1 MKIDEVCGLR
11 LPCNVGKSHQLSLL
25 HFWYLAMLCNPV
37 CKIQE
42 CILTTAI
49 FEIRLKNYT
58 EIFSVCLEMKKTH
71 QIQQIAAF
79 ILQNEKVPNLNNL

>member
-49 FEIRLKNYT
+49 FEIRLKNYA
-58 EIFSVCLEMKKTH
+58 EIFSVCLEMKKTTKSNKLLPSFSRMKKFL
-71 QIQQIAAF
+71 I
-79 ILQNEKVPNLNNL
+79 